1 MRNWKNIVY
10 KSNVL
15 DDYVIDNNGCV
26 KNIITGNICK
36 PFEIKQ
42 KNGGR
47 LLFVSLKI
55 DAKFKN
61 IPVHRI
67 VAETFIPNP
76 NHYKYVLFIDGDSH
90 NIVVDNLV
98 WSNHTYVGYE
108 ESRKKQQVEHVTK
121 RRQQLKKMAIEY
133 KGGKCFIC
141 GYDRCDAALEFHHLD
156 PNEKDF
162 GIAQNGYTR
171 SWEKVK
177 NELDKCI
184 CVCANCHREIHTGV
198 INIDEYL

>member
-26 KNIITGNICK
+26 KNIITGNICN

-61 IPVHRI
+61 IPIHRI

-98 WSNHTYVGYE
+98 WSNHTYIGYE
-108 ESRKKQQVEHVTK
+108 ENRKK
-121 RRQQLKKMAIEY
+121 
-133 KGGKCFIC
+133 
-141 GYDRCDAALEFHHLD
+141 
-156 PNEKDF
+156 
-162 GIAQNGYTR
+162 
-171 SWEKVK
+171 
-177 NELDKCI
+177 
-184 CVCANCHREIHTGV
+184 
-198 INIDEYL
+198 